1 MNSSYRS
8 NDDLEF
14 LKAFDV
20 MKKLGFIRQKEKL
33 SQSDVNLDKALFMDF
48 WQEIEEH
55 KHNSVTRELIL
66 AYSLAIQ
73 GFSAKDITRDRSLS
87 KIYKSSNLN
96 LITI

>member
-55 KHNSVTRELIL
+55 KQNIVTRELIL

-73 GFSAKDITRDRSLS
+73 GFSAKDIARDKSLS

-96 LITI
+96 LFTI